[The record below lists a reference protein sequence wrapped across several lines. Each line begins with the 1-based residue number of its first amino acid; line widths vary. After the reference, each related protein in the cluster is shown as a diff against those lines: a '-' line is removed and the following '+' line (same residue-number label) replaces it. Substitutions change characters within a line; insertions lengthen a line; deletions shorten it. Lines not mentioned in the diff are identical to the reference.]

1 MNEAIAVVVAYL
13 LGSIPFAYLAGL
25 THGIDIRTVGSRNAG
40 ATNVFR
46 TLGRRIGVAVMAL
59 DIAKGA
65 VAVVVAELLTDSP
78 WPVIAAGAAILGHVF
93 PVWLRFRGGKGVAVA
108 GGAVL
113 ALAPVPA
120 LITIAIWFVLVALT
134 RYVSVGS
141 IAAAVAFPLLVTL
154 FGEDTPTVVFAI
166 AAGTA
171 VVLKHR
177 ANIRRLLNGTELRLE
192 LGRRRGGPDAP
203 PG

>member
-1 MNEAIAVVVAYL
+1 MNEAIAVVAAYL

-25 THGIDIRTVGSRNAG
+25 TRGVDIRTVGSRNVG

-46 TLGRRIGVAVMAL
+46 TLGRRIGVAVMVL

-65 VAVVVAELLTDSP
+65 VAVVVAEAITDSP

-120 LITIAIWFVLVALT
+120 LITVAIWFVLVALT

-141 IAAAVAFPLLVTL
+141 IAGAIAFPLLVIL
-154 FGEDTPTVVFAI
+154 FGEDTPTIVFAI
-166 AAGTA
+166 VAGAA
-171 VVLKHR
+171 VVVKHR
-177 ANIRRLLNGTELRLE
+177 ANIQRLLNGTELRLE
-192 LGRRRGGPDAP
+192 LGRRDGADAP